1 MQSINLDLLS
11 PWEKM
16 ILLDLILG
24 HNKKK
29 ESFVPE

>member
-1 MQSINLDLLS
+1 MQSINLDLLAHGK
-11 PWEKM
+11 KM
-16 ILLDLILG
+16 PLLDLIFG